1 MTSLFAFNLV
11 GHECHFSV
19 IHFIVFKMSGG
30 VPVCMLVC
38 LDPKESLDLITAIP
52 FFWRGTDHDYLSLS
66 FFPAGRVNCGRKVE
80 QKLEGLHLAMIAE
93 KLLSSHFCFNNSAP

>member
-19 IHFIVFKMSGG
+19 IHFIAFKMSRS
-30 VPVCMLVC
+30 VPSLVC
-38 LDPKESLDLITAIP
+38 IDPKESLDLISAVP

-93 KLLSSHFCFNNSAP
+93 KLLSSLRLLSALLFQ